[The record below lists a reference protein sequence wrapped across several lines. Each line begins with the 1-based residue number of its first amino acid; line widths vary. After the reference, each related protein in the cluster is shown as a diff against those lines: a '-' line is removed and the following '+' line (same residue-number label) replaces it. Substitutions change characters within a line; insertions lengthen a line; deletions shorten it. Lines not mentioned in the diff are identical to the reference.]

1 MVIHTFKSVRALNIR
16 KMPYVRGKF
25 NRQYIY
31 MMGNHKR
38 PLKQI
43 IYIGKVYPLD
53 PSGKLK
59 GDLANRSQRTIYKN
73 GKRGW
78 ETLEKTDKKQ
88 TKKQVNSTSPQVFQQ
103 VYKQITPTIS
113 ISEPVSCELPRL
125 EQDDTEENQ
134 PSSTGYASGLL
145 VTVYDNNHKDP
156 A

>member
-78 ETLEKTDKKQ
+78 ETLEKTDKKWN
-88 TKKQVNSTSPQVFQQ
+88 TEKKHIKTIDIFFESLGE
-103 VYKQITPTIS
+103 YKKIF
-113 ISEPVSCELPRL
+113 ELPTEDL
-125 EQDDTEENQ
+125 KKELSKPNWTSNSKGTHLQYKSFLDDK
-134 PSSTGYASGLL
+134 SL
-145 VTVYDNNHKDP
+145 DKFIF
-156 A
+156 